1 MVHSNGSASNR
12 TKIRTAIIND
22 PCLPWAACCGIVLL
36 TSLGKVVGGKWCYWG
51 CYSRSLACLVV
62 ALSCLGKYAF
72 MGRCLL

>member
-36 TSLGKVVGGKWCYWG
+36 TSLGKVVGGKWLG
-51 CYSRSLACLVV
+51 VLLSFVGLFSRGSQ
-62 ALSCLGKYAF
+62 
-72 MGRCLL
+72 LLRQICIHG